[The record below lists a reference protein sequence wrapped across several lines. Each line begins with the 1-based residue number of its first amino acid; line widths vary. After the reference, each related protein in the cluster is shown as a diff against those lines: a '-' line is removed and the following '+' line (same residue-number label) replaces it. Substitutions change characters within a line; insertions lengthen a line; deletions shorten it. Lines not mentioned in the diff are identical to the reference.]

1 MKNELIF
8 WAQALDNSSPDHFE
22 MRGEK
27 ISDDDSLRRE
37 EGVSLISNVVKSGS
51 RVFESHG
58 MQLTA
63 DQKHFVIEVLSTQ
76 LDQIG
81 RAAPVICYGDYDSN
95 VNDEIAGKVAAGF
108 EAFAKCIGRSLQLD
122 RTKLFLAFEELK
134 KKRTRRRLLCLV
146 WIGVA
151 VVILLVYWLGSRK

>member
-8 WAQALDNSSPDHFE
+8 WAQALDNSSPDHIE

-27 ISDDDSLRRE
+27 ISDGDSLRRE

-51 RVFESHG
+51 RIFESHG
-58 MQLTA
+58 MHLTA
-63 DQKHFVIEVLSTQ
+63 DQKHFVIEVPSIQ
-76 LDQIG
+76 LDQLG
-81 RAAPVICYGDYDSN
+81 RTSPVVCCGDYDTS
-95 VNDEIAGKVAAGF
+95 VSDEFAGKVASGF

-122 RTKLFLAFEELK
+122 RSKLSLAFEELK
-134 KKRTRRRLLCLV
+134 KKGTRRRLLCLV